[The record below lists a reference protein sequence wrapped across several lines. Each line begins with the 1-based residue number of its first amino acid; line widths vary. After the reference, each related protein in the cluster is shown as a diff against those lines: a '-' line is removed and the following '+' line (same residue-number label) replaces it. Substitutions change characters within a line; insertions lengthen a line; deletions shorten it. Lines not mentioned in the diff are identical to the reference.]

1 MFYEVFATHGSMVGS
16 LMLIRADSRED
27 AQEKGMWVYAD
38 RHGLEE
44 GTEIVVAVI
53 GETGDEGVAR
63 DIHEKMVK
71 EVEGIMEMVSARM
84 NAMMN

>member
-1 MFYEVFATHGSMVGS
+1 MFYEVFASHGSMIGS
-16 LMLIRADSRED
+16 LMLIRADNAED
-27 AQEKGMWVYAD
+27 AQEKGMLVYGE

-44 GTEIVVAVI
+44 GTEIVVAVV
-53 GETGDEGVAR
+53 GEVDDEETAR
-63 DIHEKMVK
+63 GIHEQMVK